1 MHIHHTFVFTYLQ
14 VYSQLNHI
22 NACISYPATLR
33 LVEDVSKLHSI
44 ALEQWIAEGSIFK
57 FIGDNVDK
65 KMGVRDVRIDNQG
78 DMLHMYSLLAARS
91 RLPCLDL
98 PRTGK

>member
-44 ALEQWIAEGSIFK
+44 PLEQWIAEGIVSSSSLGI
-57 FIGDNVDK
+57 
-65 KMGVRDVRIDNQG
+65 
-78 DMLHMYSLLAARS
+78 MLTKRWVYVMYE
-91 RLPCLDL
+91 
-98 PRTGK
+98 